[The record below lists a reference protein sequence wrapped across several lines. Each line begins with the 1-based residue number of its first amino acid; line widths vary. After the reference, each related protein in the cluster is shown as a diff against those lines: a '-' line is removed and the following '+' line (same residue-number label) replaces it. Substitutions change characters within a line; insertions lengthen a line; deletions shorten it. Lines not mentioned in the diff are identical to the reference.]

1 MNWCQWKTEET
12 MRVLT
17 AAILV
22 VLVLVVALVGLNWG
36 AMTAPVGLSVGP
48 TTLEVPLGLTLL
60 VLMSL
65 LVALVAGYAVYLQGS
80 ALMEARRLSKE
91 MLASRDL
98 ADKAEASRFTEL
110 RLFLEQLE
118 ARQRTVIEQTG
129 NSLAASV
136 GELEDK
142 VERALGAPRV

>member
-1 MNWCQWKTEET
+1 
-12 MRVLT
+12 MRFLSL
-17 AAILV
+17 AILV
-22 VLVLVVALVGLNWG
+22 VLALVVALVGLNW
-36 AMTAPVGLSVGP
+36 AAVMAPVGLSVGP
-48 TTLEVPLGLTLL
+48 TTLELPMGLTLL

-110 RLFLEQLE
+110 RQFLEQLE
-118 ARQRTVIEQTG
+118 ARQRTVIEQAS

-142 VERALGAPRV
+142 VERALGQASR

>member
-1 MNWCQWKTEET
+1 

-17 AAILV
+17 LAILV
-22 VLVLVVALVGLNWG
+22 VLALVVALVGLNWA

-48 TTLEVPLGLTLL
+48 TTLELPLGVTLL

-80 ALMEARRLSKE
+80 ALMEARRMSKE

-110 RLFLEQLE
+110 RQFLEQLE

-142 VERALGAPRV
+142 VERALGVPRV